1 MYEYVRVYEYVP
13 LTLAQQT
20 RRIAL
25 DIQLSKPYF
34 TNVIVQSVNKPFSYS
49 LNSIFNSKK
58 QKDNQVT
65 SPISLFGESII
76 LSGAS
81 LYVFSARYIRKG

>member
-25 DIQLSKPYF
+25 DIQLE
-34 TNVIVQSVNKPFSYS
+34 N
-49 LNSIFNSKK
+49 
-58 QKDNQVT
+58 
-65 SPISLFGESII
+65 
-76 LSGAS
+76 
-81 LYVFSARYIRKG
+81 YIYK